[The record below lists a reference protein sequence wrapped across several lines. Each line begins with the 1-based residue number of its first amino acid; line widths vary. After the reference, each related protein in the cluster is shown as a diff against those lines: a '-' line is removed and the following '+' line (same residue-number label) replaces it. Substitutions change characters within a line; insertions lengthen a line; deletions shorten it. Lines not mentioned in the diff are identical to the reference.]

1 MQLYV
6 PVYFVSTYLVSQ
18 MHANALIDYELLSH
32 PLPPCTL
39 HQISDTLSSHNCVLQ
54 KAMYLLSEYAIM
66 LLIVRYYCYLI
77 ILSLEYL
84 YNLQVYSIMW
94 SQDISIMIIPSSF
107 SGNAYFIMLN
117 KQILYSN

>member
-6 PVYFVSTYLVSQ
+6 PVYFVRTYLVSQ
-18 MHANALIDYELLSH
+18 MHANALINYELLSH
-32 PLPPCTL
+32 PPPPCTL

-54 KAMYLLSEYAIM
+54 KAMYLLSEYVIM

-94 SQDISIMIIPSSF
+94 SQDISIMIIPSGF

-117 KQILYSN
+117 K